1 MVVVGGGVE
10 IVDIVGNL
18 VVVVV
23 VVEGSL
29 VAVGVRVV
37 VVVEFRFAGSL

>member
-18 VVVVV
+18 VVVV